1 LRDALNY
8 WCLYIGVI
16 RENGF
21 GETLLCLTLL
31 LGPRLSVNFQRASA
45 VSVAHQLLNDLYV
58 FTVGDKKRGVGMP
71 KRMPPDHFPNS
82 SPQDGWSNYPL

>member
-8 WCLYIGVI
+8 GCLYIGLI

-31 LGPRLSVNFQRASA
+31 LGPRPSVNFQRASA
-45 VSVAHQLLNDLYV
+45 VSVAHQLLNNVYV

-71 KRMPPDHFPNS
+71 KRMPPDDFRNS
-82 SPQDGWSNYPL
+82 SPQGGWSNDLL